1 MNQGNEYLPN
11 YVEHLVP
18 LQEKKYLFPRKLCYF
33 GGILALLLAVVLL
46 TITSFLQYL
55 GGLVFLLLLGV
66 MILAWYLHRF
76 VSIEYEYTVLGGE
89 IRFETIFGRQQRKA
103 AYVART
109 ASIEKI
115 APVNGQT
122 ISKENFAGVTTERF
136 YASTMSH
143 PRTWY
148 AIVREENGDKTLLF
162 LELTEKAEKTLR
174 FLCRSA
180 F

>member
-1 MNQGNEYLPN
+1 MNRGNEYLPN

-18 LQEKKYLFPRKLCYF
+18 LQEKKYLLPRKLCYF
-33 GGILALLLAVVLL
+33 GVILALLFAVILL
-46 TITSFLQYL
+46 SVASFLQYL

-76 VSIEYEYTVLGGE
+76 VSVEFEYTVLGGE
-89 IRFETIFGRQQRKA
+89 IRFEKIFGRQQRKE
-103 AYVART
+103 AYVAQT
-109 ASIEKI
+109 ARIEKI
-115 APVNGQT
+115 APVNGEKL
-122 ISKENFAGVTTERF
+122 SKERFPDVTKELF
-136 YASTMSH
+136 FASTMKH

-148 AIVREENGDKTLLF
+148 AVIREENGEKTLLF